1 MSRSDLAQPVA
12 FRAKKKK
19 KMFLTV
25 LCKKDVGRRMVKFKQ
40 LVILKTVGDK
50 KSFLL
55 LSAYP
60 LSLTA

>member
-12 FRAKKKK
+12 FRAKKK

-55 LSAYP
+55 LSAHP